1 MNTDPDPVYTCGDK
15 VNCVD
20 DRFPRAI
27 VDWCDQ
33 LPKAGC
39 IYTIR
44 AIQPGSNPITGVRC
58 LGLLLQEIVN
68 PQTPEG
74 RETGFDHNRFSHF
87 DSDYARNE
95 TTRPVQIAEISAV

>member
-1 MNTDPDPVYTCGDK
+1 MNDDLPTVYTCGDK
-15 VNCVD
+15 VICVD

-39 IYTIR
+39 MYTIR

-58 LGLLLQEIVN
+58 LGLLLEEIVN
-68 PQTPEG
+68 PQIPKG
-74 RETGFDHNRFSHF
+74 RETGFDHNRFSRL
-87 DSDYARNE
+87 DSDFGRNE
-95 TTRPVQIAEISAV
+95 KMPPVQTVEMTAA

>member
-1 MNTDPDPVYTCGDK
+1 M
-15 VNCVD
+15 
-20 DRFPRAI
+20 
-27 VDWCDQ
+27 
-33 LPKAGC
+33 

-68 PQTPEG
+68 PQTLEG
-74 RETGFDHNRFSHF
+74 RETGFNHNRFSHF

-95 TTRPVQIAEISAV
+95 TTRPVKIAEISAV

>member
-1 MNTDPDPVYTCGDK
+1 MNTDPPPAYTCGDK
-15 VNCVD
+15 VKCVD

-58 LGLLLQEIVN
+58 LGLLLHEIVN
-68 PQTPEG
+68 PQTSEG
-74 RETGFDHNRFSHF
+74 RETGFDYKRFSHF
-87 DSDYARNE
+87 DSAHARNE
-95 TTRPVQIAEISAV
+95 TTHPVQIAEISAV